1 MGATNHTPNLKLP
14 QFIGTDKPTWLGD
27 VNNAFSNIDSGF
39 GDLQLTTSS
48 IISTQIKDLQDTVA
62 LHTDGILEN
71 AKDIAINTASI
82 GAMATHLSVLDAD
95 LEALDKRERSHF
107 ATLQNNIDL
116 NNKSVQDIADD
127 NVYIKKNMDKIE
139 SDVIIATASI
149 AAYKV
154 QVDNLDKKVNTFD
167 SRINDNDTDIANLQ
181 AETDVLIQRA
191 DTADTD
197 ISTLQ
202 QKDIVTTSSIA
213 NLDSRVTVLETLPGE
228 VADLKQDV
236 DDNTANIVN
245 LDNLTRGHTSAIQ
258 NLETKTNGITDGVTV
273 PFGFG
278 IDSSGNRGFLQPD
291 NTVQPFFTDKEW
303 QDLQDDINN
312 NMTDISD
319 LQTKTAGITD
329 GMTLP
334 YSLAI
339 APGGA
344 YGYKKNGEQGVTPF
358 VTEEDVDK
366 IVDLQPL
373 EADVQTLQTKV
384 EDNTNKISV
393 LGVGMEEDKTDIASL
408 KSKTDPIKDGAGIE
422 INGDHSWLLTN
433 PRGSTMSLGSPTQPK
448 PIVIGPTSSGGVPKG
463 DYFTIPFKFGIDS
476 NGNYGYFKVGA
487 DTVTPF
493 KSAPE
498 IRSLTNQQALSN
510 GVLTVDGFISRA
522 NIPGYSGGSKITGS
536 FYLFSP
542 PGSALLTGQLYAH
555 ANSNI
560 PIFATSISFSEYT
573 VPDTDL
579 IPGLELY
586 GDNMAMSLSSE
597 FNNMINVNGIS
608 IKSFLFKSGSANKMY
623 FVHGVLVLYTDDIW
637 KMAIL

>member
-27 VNNAFSNIDSGF
+27 VNNAFSSIDAGF
-39 GDLQLTTSS
+39 GDLQVVTSS

-82 GAMATHLSVLDAD
+82 GAMATHMAVLDAD
-95 LEALDKRERSHF
+95 LDTLDKRERSHF

-116 NNKSVQDIADD
+116 NNQSVSDIEDD
-127 NVYIKKNMDKIE
+127 NIYIKKNMNKIE

-154 QVDNLDKKVNTFD
+154 QVDNLDKKVDTFD
-167 SRINDNDTDIANLQ
+167 NRINDNTTDIANLQ

-303 QDLQDDINN
+303 QDLQDDIDN

-358 VTEEDVDK
+358 VTEEDVNK

-373 EADVQTLQTKV
+373 EADVQNLQTTTTALQTKTANIANGAAV
-384 EDNTNKISV
+384 PFS
-393 LGVGMEEDKTDIASL
+393 LGVD
-408 KSKTDPIKDGAGIE
+408 
-422 INGDHSWLLTN
+422 
-433 PRGSTMSLGSPTQPK
+433 
-448 PIVIGPTSSGGVPKG
+448 SS
-463 DYFTIPFKFGIDS
+463 
-476 NGNYGYFKVGA
+476 GNYGYIKAGA

-493 KSAPE
+493 KSAPKV
-498 IRSLTNQQALSN
+498 RSLSNSQFLTN

-522 NIPGYSGGSKITGS
+522 TLPGYSGGSEITGS

-542 PGSALLTGQLYAH
+542 PGSALLTGKLYAH
-555 ANSNI
+555 ANTAIS
-560 PIFATSISFSEYT
+560 IFSTAISFSEYT

-579 IPGLELY
+579 IPGLQLY
-586 GDNMAMSLSSE
+586 GDNTTLGLSTE
-597 FNNMINVNGIS
+597 FNNMIKVNGIS
-608 IKSFLFKSGSANKMY
+608 IKSFLFKSGSDNKMF
-623 FVHGVLVLYTDDIW
+623 FVHGVLVLYADDIW
-637 KMAIL
+637 KIAIL

>member
-27 VNNAFSNIDSGF
+27 VNNAFSNIDAGF
-39 GDLQLTTSS
+39 GDLQVVTSS

-95 LEALDKRERSHF
+95 LETLDKRERSHF

-116 NNKSVQDIADD
+116 NNKSVQEIVDD
-127 NVYIKKNMDKIE
+127 NIYIKKNMDKIE

-167 SRINDNDTDIANLQ
+167 SRINDNATDIANLQ

-197 ISTLQ
+197 INALQ
-202 QKDIVTTSSIA
+202 QKEIVTTSSIA
-213 NLDSRVTVLETLPGE
+213 NLDSRVTVLETLPTE
-228 VADLKQDV
+228 VANLKQDV
-236 DDNTANIVN
+236 DDNTANIVD
-245 LDNLTRGHTSAIQ
+245 LGNLTSGHTTAIQ
-258 NLETKTNGITDGVTV
+258 DLQTKTNGITDGVTV

-278 IDSSGNRGFLQPD
+278 IDASGNRGYRQPD
-291 NTVQPFFTDKEW
+291 NSIQPFFTDREW
-303 QDLQDDINN
+303 QDLQKDINDN
-312 NMTDISD
+312 TTDIAD
-319 LQTKTAGITD
+319 LQAKTAGITD

-358 VTEEDVDK
+358 VTEEDVNK
-366 IVDLQPL
+366 IVDLQPI
-373 EADVQTLQTKV
+373 EADVENLQTKTANI
-384 EDNTNKISV
+384 ED
-393 LGVGMEEDKTDIASL
+393 GMGLAKSGLEGYKLSRTDF
-408 KSKTDPIKDGAGIE
+408 P
-422 INGDHSWLLTN
+422 NGYC
-433 PRGSTMSLGSPTQPK
+433 
-448 PIVIGPTSSGGVPKG
+448 VIGSHVEGGQLHFGMSGVNSVEVPFSFGV
-463 DYFTIPFKFGIDS
+463 DAQ
-476 NGNYGYFKVGA
+476 GNYGYYKAGA

-493 KSAPE
+493 KSTPQ
-498 IRSLTNQQALSN
+498 IRSLTNQQALTN
-510 GVLTVDGFISRA
+510 GVLAVDGFISKA

-536 FYLFSP
+536 FYLFSQ
-542 PGSALLTGQLYAH
+542 PGSALFTGKLYAH
-555 ANSNI
+555 ANSAVR
-560 PIFATSISFSEYT
+560 IFDTSISLPNYT

-586 GDNMAMSLSSE
+586 GDNTTMSLSHE
-597 FNNMINVNGIS
+597 FANMVNVNGIS
-608 IKSFLFKSGSANKMY
+608 IKSFLFKSDSDTKMF
-623 FVHGVLVLYTDDIW
+623 FVHGVLVLYADDIW
-637 KMAIL
+637 KIAIL

>member
-27 VNNAFSNIDSGF
+27 VNNAFSNIDAGF

-82 GAMATHLSVLDAD
+82 GAMATHMAVLDAD
-95 LEALDKRERSHF
+95 LETLDKRERSHF

-116 NNKSVQDIADD
+116 NNKNVQDIAGD

-149 AAYKV
+149 AAYKT
-154 QVDNLDKKVNTFD
+154 QVDNLDKKVDTFD
-167 SRINDNDTDIANLQ
+167 NRINDNATDIANLQ

-197 ISTLQ
+197 ISALQ

-213 NLDSRVTVLETLPGE
+213 NLDSRVKILETLPTD
-228 VADLKQDV
+228 VSDLTQKV
-236 DDNTANIVN
+236 NDNTTDITD
-245 LDNLTRGHTSAIQ
+245 LDNLTQGHTTAIQ
-258 NLETKTNGITDGVTV
+258 GLQTKTNGITDGVTV

-278 IDSSGNRGFLQPD
+278 IDASGNRGFLQPD
-291 NTVQPFFTDKEW
+291 GSVQPFFTDKEW

-358 VTEEDVDK
+358 VTVEDVDK

-373 EADVQTLQTKV
+373 EADVQNLQTTTTALQTKTANIANGAAV
-384 EDNTNKISV
+384 PFS
-393 LGVGMEEDKTDIASL
+393 LGVD
-408 KSKTDPIKDGAGIE
+408 
-422 INGDHSWLLTN
+422 
-433 PRGSTMSLGSPTQPK
+433 
-448 PIVIGPTSSGGVPKG
+448 SS
-463 DYFTIPFKFGIDS
+463 
-476 NGNYGYFKVGA
+476 GNYGYIKAGA

-493 KSAPE
+493 KSNVSISPE
-498 IRSLTNQQALSN
+498 TYLSSAYTSSPTATWNGLKVNNKTFTGINNYISPNDELEIGLLINIKDIYRLAGPTLLINENINASPFWKLYEIPLDVADFPDNPVNVHGIDAYWSQLAYVIPSDVNLNKTHTYAALGYHNSVSTDN
-510 GVLTVDGFISRA
+510 YTVGIVRA
-522 NIPGYSGGSKITGS
+522 LIYNITK
-536 FYLFSP
+536 
-542 PGSALLTGQLYAH
+542 SALY
-555 ANSNI
+555 
-560 PIFATSISFSEYT
+560 
-573 VPDTDL
+573 
-579 IPGLELY
+579 
-586 GDNMAMSLSSE
+586 
-597 FNNMINVNGIS
+597 
-608 IKSFLFKSGSANKMY
+608 
-623 FVHGVLVLYTDDIW
+623 
-637 KMAIL
+637 IL